1 MKQTYLA
8 IFLLAVLGLCSCRKD
23 GNDIG
28 IKEYDQQ
35 QIDAYIKSSG
45 LTNMK
50 RDLTDGDTTGIYYE
64 ILTAGKG
71 EQVDYPTRIS
81 FVYTVKSLD
90 GKYQVTDT
98 IVNHSYNYLGGLT
111 PKGLVLAMRNLV
123 KYKGTRAHVII
134 PSRLAY
140 GTAGSGVGAGRLP
153 GNTSLDYYIHL
164 MDDGKDAPTDTKN
177 RQDKYDELSIR
188 KFAQANGIDLST
200 YNHEPS
206 GLFWKK
212 TQADT
217 GKVAI
222 TDASTVYC
230 QYTGSLLNGTQF
242 DIASNGIEGGSRL
255 TIESVN
261 LGAKGFADGLKKVK
275 AGAYLSLLMPS
286 SLGYGYIGSID
297 QNSGITIIPPFSCLR
312 FEIKVLSVSN

>member
-35 QIDAYIKSSG
+35 QIDAYIKANG

-50 RDLTDGDTTGIYYE
+50 RDLTGGDTTGIYYE
-64 ILTAGKG
+64 ILTEGKG
-71 EQVDYPTRIS
+71 AAIDYPTRVA
-81 FVYTVKSLD
+81 FVYTIKSLD
-90 GKYQVTDT
+90 GNYQVTDT
-98 IVNHSYNYLGGLT
+98 ITNHSYNYAGSLRPNGLM
-111 PKGLVLAMRNLV
+111 LAMRNIV
-123 KYKGTRAHVII
+123 KKKGTRAHIII

-140 GTAGSGVGAGRLP
+140 GQSGSGTGSGRLP
-153 GNTSLDYYIHL
+153 GNTSLDYYVNV
-164 MDDGKDAPTDTKN
+164 MDDAKDAPTDTKD

-200 YNHEPS
+200 YTHEAS

-212 TQADT
+212 TQPDT

-222 TDASTVYC
+222 IPTSTVAI
-230 QYTGSLLNGTQF
+230 QYTGSFLNGTQF
-242 DIASNGIEGGSRL
+242 DVSSNVEGGISR
-255 TIESVN
+255 SVDVFI
-261 LGAKGFADGLKKVK
+261 KGFGEGLQKVK
-275 AGAYLSLLMPS
+275 AGAYLSLLIPS
-286 SLGYGYIGSID
+286 KLAYGYPGSVD
-297 QNSGITIIPPFSCLR
+297 DNGTTVIPSFSCLR
-312 FEIKVLSVSN
+312 FEIKVLSVTN